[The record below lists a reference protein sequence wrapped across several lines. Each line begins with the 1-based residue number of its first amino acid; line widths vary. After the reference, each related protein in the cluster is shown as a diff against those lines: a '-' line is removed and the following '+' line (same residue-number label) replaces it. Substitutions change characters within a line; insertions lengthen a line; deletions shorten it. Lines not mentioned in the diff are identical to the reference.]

1 MQLHQNLRLE
11 NPLDEEVIRTQE
23 MSIGELELALRV
35 TKRAQQRTSVLEPL
49 LIPNELKHLSLLD
62 WEIVGNLL
70 ETLEWESQRY
80 QVH

>member
-1 MQLHQNLRLE
+1 MEQQE
-11 NPLDEEVIRTQE
+11 DVVRTQE
-23 MSIGELELALRV
+23 MSLREIELALAV
-35 TKRAQQRTSVLEPL
+35 AKQAVEPKREMRSL

-70 ETLEWESQRY
+70 ATLESEKEMS